1 VKRIGADERAIVFQ
15 LGARERSALVQIL
28 DAYPVVPPAHQ
39 PLSKELKDPEVAEC
53 QRLLDEAL
61 AEQRAANK
69 QHLQDWLATPERFQK
84 TKSGYR
90 FTLERADSEWL
101 LQVLNDIRVGNW
113 LRLGSPPEGGE
124 LMLRRLNSKRL
135 PIWMAMHLSGYFQ
148 MTILQALEG

>member
-1 VKRIGADERAIVFQ
+1 VKRVGSDEKAIMFQ
-15 LGARERSALVQIL
+15 LGARERNALVQIL
-28 DAYPVVPPAHQ
+28 NAYPVVPPVHQ
-39 PLSKELKDPEVAEC
+39 ALSKELKDPELAEC

-69 QHLQDWLATPERFQK
+69 RHLQGWLDAPERFQK

-90 FTLERADSEWL
+90 FTLERGDSEWL

-113 LRLGSPPEGGE
+113 LQLGAPEGGE
-124 LMLRRLNSKRL
+124 LMLRRLNAKRL

-148 MTILQALEG
+148 MTILEALEG

>member
-1 VKRIGADERAIVFQ
+1 MKRIGADEKAIVFR
-15 LGARERSALVQIL
+15 LGARERNVLVQIL
-28 DAYPVVPPAHQ
+28 NAYPVVPPTHQ

-61 AEQRAANK
+61 AEQRAENK
-69 QHLQDWLATPERFQK
+69 RHLQGWLAAPERFQK

-113 LRLGSPPEGGE
+113 LRLGAPEGGE
-124 LMLRRLNSKRL
+124 LMLRRLSSKGL

-148 MTILQALEG
+148 MTILEALEG